1 MGNES
6 AVNLIDRIIA
16 DARDAAAKVLA
27 DAEASCN
34 SIRES
39 TEAEIAKRAE
49 QAEKERALQTKAV
62 IDGYKTRAELDGRKD
77 ALRDKRELLDGV
89 FEETYRKLLA
99 LPVEKRE
106 AFYLSVLK
114 KEAKANDTVAP
125 AKADREAVTRA
136 ASKLPFWVTVSERD
150 ADAEAGFVI
159 YGGSYEKDCSMKAVL
174 RELRDAEE
182 TNVAKILFR

>member
-16 DARDAAAKVLA
+16 DAQNAAAKVLA

-39 TEAEIAKRAE
+39 TEAEIARRAE
-49 QAEKERALQTKAV
+49 QSEKERAQQTKAV
-62 IDGYKTRAELDGRKD
+62 IDGYKTRAELDGKKD
-77 ALRDKRELLDGV
+77 ALRDKRTLLDDV
-89 FEETYRKLLA
+89 FREAYRKLLD
-99 LPVEKRE
+99 LPQEKRE
-106 AFYLSVLK
+106 TLFLSILK
-114 KEAKANDTVAP
+114 TEAKPHDVIAP
-125 AKADREAVTRA
+125 AKADRDAVTRA
-136 ASKLPFWVTVSERD
+136 AAKLPFAINIDSRD
-150 ADAEAGFVI
+150 ADVEAGFI
-159 YGGSYEKDCSMKAVL
+159 LYGGSYEKDCSMKAVL